1 MAITV
6 KESYLNSNE
15 YLTYSKGD
23 ESHIKYIFIHHTA
36 GWANPYAVVKD
47 WNADARGKIG
57 TRYIIGGVN
66 HSNNDAQ
73 YDGLIV
79 KCIPD
84 NGWAYHLGG
93 SEQGVNFTMHKY
105 SVGIE
110 ICNFGYLTQKNG
122 KFYTYTGAEIKK
134 EFVVELST
142 PFNGYKFWHKYTDKQ
157 IQSLAFLIKELGKKY
172 NIDINQGLKQRIN
185 NIGITKAFE
194 YSKEC
199 ASGLVYGVL
208 SHTNVRKDKTD
219 VSPQTLLVDT
229 IINL

>member
-6 KESYLNSNE
+6 KESYLNSDE
-15 YLTYSKGD
+15 YVLYNNNDST
-23 ESHIKYIFIHHTA
+23 HIKYIFIHHTA

-47 WNADARGKIG
+47 WNDDVRGKIG
-57 TRYIIGGVN
+57 TRYVIGGVN
-66 HSNNDAQ
+66 HSNNDSQ

-93 SEQGVNFTMHKY
+93 TEQGVNFTMHKY
-105 SVGIE
+105 SIGIE

-134 EFVVELST
+134 EFVVELNT

-157 IQSLAFLIKELGKKY
+157 IESLVFLIKEIGKKY
-172 NIDINQGLKQRIN
+172 NIDITKGLKERIN
-185 NIGITKAFE
+185 TIGVNKAFE
-194 YSKEC
+194 YSKDC

-219 VSPQTLLVDT
+219 VSPQPKLVDAL
-229 IINL
+229 ILL